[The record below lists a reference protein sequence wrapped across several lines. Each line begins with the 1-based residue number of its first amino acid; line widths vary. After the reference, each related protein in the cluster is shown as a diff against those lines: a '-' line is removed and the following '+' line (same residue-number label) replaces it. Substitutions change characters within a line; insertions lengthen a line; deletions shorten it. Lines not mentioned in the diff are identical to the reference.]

1 MAWCRTRIYIS
12 RLYCFSKSADL
23 PVVSFLRGWVGSYE
37 NNCFGSNVNTD
48 ISSQIPYYLQSVGNS
63 LPNKRDVSAANMPA
77 GYLADTAF
85 ILNFPSVG
93 LKYQSG
99 ALEGEGCT

>member
-1 MAWCRTRIYIS
+1 M
-12 RLYCFSKSADL
+12 
-23 PVVSFLRGWVGSYE
+23 GSYE

-48 ISSQIPYYLQSVGNS
+48 ISSQIPYYLRSVGNS
-63 LPNKRDVSAANMPA
+63 LPNKRDVSTANMPA

-99 ALEGEGCT
+99 ALEGKVVLE